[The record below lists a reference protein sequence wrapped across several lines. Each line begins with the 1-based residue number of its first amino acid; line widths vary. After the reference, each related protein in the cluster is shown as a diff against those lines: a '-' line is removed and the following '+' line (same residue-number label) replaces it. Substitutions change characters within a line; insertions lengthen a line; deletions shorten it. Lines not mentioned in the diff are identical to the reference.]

1 MFMGNNKSKKIFTT
15 VMVGIILVTM
25 VGGTVIAG
33 LSSLF

>member
-1 MFMGNNKSKKIFTT
+1 MSRGNNNSRKVFNI
-15 VMVGIILVTM
+15 VMVAIILVTM

>member
-1 MFMGNNKSKKIFTT
+1 MFMGNNKSKKIFTK
-15 VMVGIILVTM
+15 VMVVIILVNM

>member
-1 MFMGNNKSKKIFTT
+1 MFMGHNKSKKIFTT
-15 VMVGIILVTM
+15 VMVVIILVTM

>member
-1 MFMGNNKSKKIFTT
+1 MFMGNNKSKKIITT
-15 VMVGIILVTM
+15 IMVVIILITR

>member
-1 MFMGNNKSKKIFTT
+1 MFRGNNNSRKVFNI
-15 VMVGIILVTM
+15 VMVAIILVTM

>member
-1 MFMGNNKSKKIFTT
+1 MFMGNNNSKKIFTT
-15 VMVGIILVTM
+15 VMGVIILVTM